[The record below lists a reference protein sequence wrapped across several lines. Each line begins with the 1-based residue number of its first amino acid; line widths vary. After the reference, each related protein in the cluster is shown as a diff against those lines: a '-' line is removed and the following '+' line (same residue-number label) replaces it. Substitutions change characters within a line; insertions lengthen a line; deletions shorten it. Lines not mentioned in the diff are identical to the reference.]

1 MKKHLSLI
9 SILITVVILI
19 TKLKFDIVIILHTV
33 LIGFR
38 NMFIIIA
45 NIFSNSKRE
54 LVDTSIDIFLNFYFF
69 LPMLLSFSIS
79 IIGARNK
86 NRYYKIALLINI
98 LVLIYSMLPT
108 KILLDMLQICS
119 SILETF

>member
-108 KILLDMLQICS
+108 KILLDMFRICS

>member
-9 SILITVVILI
+9 SILITIVIFFI
-19 TKLKFDIVIILHTV
+19 KLKFDIVIIFHTV

-38 NMFIIIA
+38 NIFIIIT

-79 IIGARNK
+79 VIGARNK
-86 NRYYKIALLINI
+86 NRYYKIALFINI

>member
-9 SILITVVILI
+9 SILITIVIFFI
-19 TKLKFDIVIILHTV
+19 KLKFDIVIIFRTA
-33 LIGFR
+33 LIGFC
-38 NMFIIIA
+38 NIFIIIT

-86 NRYYKIALLINI
+86 NRYYKIALFINI

-108 KILLDMLQICS
+108 KILLDIFRICS